1 MSEPAAARVIMLQGT
16 ASHAG
21 KTVLAAAL
29 CRIYGRRGYAVAPF
43 KAQNMALNSAVT
55 AAGDEMGRAQV
66 YQAEAA
72 GVEPHVDMNPVLLKP
87 SSGSESQVVVMGRPV
102 GQMSV
107 AAYHAYQAEVW
118 PVVTAALARLRAASE
133 LVVIEGAGSSAE
145 INLRDSDIVN
155 MKVARHA
162 RSPVLLVGDIDRGGV
177 FAALVGHM
185 ELFSPRERALV
196 RGFVVNKFR
205 GDVAHL
211 DSGLTFLEERTGV
224 PTLGVVPFLEG
235 WRGDEE
241 DSLALDARPAGD
253 SGAPLRVAVVRL
265 PYLSNTTDFEALAVE
280 PDVAVDFVSS
290 PAGLRGAAAIVLPG
304 TKSTVADLA
313 WLRER
318 GLAAALAQAVAAGVP
333 AIGICGGYQMLGRR
347 ILDPDGIESGVGET
361 AGLGLLDVET
371 TFGGEKRTVR
381 VVGEASGAAL
391 AGAGTALRG
400 YEIHLGR
407 TSAAPGVRP
416 LACLRAA
423 ARGGATHADAAGS
436 GSDRTG
442 AADGATHPDGA
453 VSAEGPAHPDGAVSA
468 DGRVCGTYLHGLFDE
483 AAFRAAFLNR
493 LRAAAGLPARPPAVY
508 GSEIERL
515 ADHVEAHLDMAR
527 LDAIVGL
534 APR

>member
-1 MSEPAAARVIMLQGT
+1 MNEPAAARVIMVQGT

-29 CRIYGRRGYAVAPF
+29 CRIYARRGYAVAPF

-55 AAGDEMGRAQV
+55 VAGDEMGRAQV

-72 GVEPHVDMNPVLLKP
+72 GVEAHVDMNPVLLKP
-87 SSGSESQVVVMGRPV
+87 SSGGESQVVVMGRPV

-155 MKVARHA
+155 MKVACHA
-162 RSPVLLVGDIDRGGV
+162 CAPVLLVGDIDRGGV

-185 ELFSPRERALV
+185 ELFSPPERALV

-205 GDVAHL
+205 GDAAQL
-211 DSGLTFLEERTGV
+211 ESGLSFLEERTGV

-241 DSLALDARPAGD
+241 DSLALDRRPDGGPGALPRAAARG
-253 SGAPLRVAVVRL
+253 GAPLRVAVVRL
-265 PYLSNTTDFEALAVE
+265 PYLSNTTDFEALAAE

-290 PAGLRGAAAIVLPG
+290 PAGLQGAAAIVLPG

-333 AIGICGGYQMLGRR
+333 VIGICGGYQMLGRR
-347 ILDPDGIESGVGET
+347 IFDPDGVESGVGET

-371 TFGGEKRTVR
+371 TFGAEKRTVR

-436 GSDRTG
+436 GPDRTG
-442 AADGATHPDGA
+442 AADGATHPG
-453 VSAEGPAHPDGAVSA
+453 GAVSA

-483 AAFRAAFLNR
+483 AAFRTAFLNR
-493 LRAAAGLPARPPAVY
+493 LRAAAGLPARPPAVR

>member
-1 MSEPAAARVIMLQGT
+1 MSEPAAARVVMVQGT

-29 CRIYGRRGYAVAPF
+29 CRIYARRGYAVAPF

-72 GVEPHVDMNPVLLKP
+72 GIEPHVDMNPVLLKP

-118 PVVTAALARLRAASE
+118 PVVTAALARLRAAGE

-162 RSPVLLVGDIDRGGV
+162 QAPVLLVGDIDRGGV

-185 ELFSPRERALV
+185 ELFRPPERALV
-196 RGFVVNKFR
+196 RGFVINKFR
-205 GDVAHL
+205 GDAAQL
-211 DSGLTFLEERTGV
+211 ESGLTLLEQRTGV
-224 PTLGVVPFLEG
+224 PTLGVVPFLDG

-241 DSLALDARPAGD
+241 DSLALDARPVGGAGAALR
-253 SGAPLRVAVVRL
+253 GAPPRVATLRVAVVRL
-265 PYLSNTTDFEALAVE
+265 PYFSNTTDFEALAAE
-280 PDVAVDFVSS
+280 PDVTVEFVSS
-290 PAGLRGAAAIVLPG
+290 PAGLQGAAAVVLPG

-318 GLAAALAQAVAAGVP
+318 GLAAALARAAAAGVP
-333 AIGICGGYQMLGRR
+333 VIGICGGYQMLGRR

-371 TFGGEKRTVR
+371 TFAGEKRTVR
-381 VVGEASGAAL
+381 VVGKASGAAL

-407 TSAAPGVRP
+407 TAVAPGVRP
-416 LACLRAA
+416 LALVRAA
-423 ARGGATHADAAGS
+423 ARGGS
-436 GSDRTG
+436 GRGG
-442 AADGATHPDGA
+442 AADGPLQPDGGGA
-453 VSAEGPAHPDGAVSA
+453 AEGPLHPDGAVSA

-493 LRAAAGLPARPPAVY
+493 LRAAAGLPARPPAVH

-515 ADHVEAHLDMAR
+515 ADHVEAYLDMAR